1 MALRRRLKWKSFDP
15 PGSRPNAPAMPQ
27 LSGQVVIITG
37 ASSGIGEATARRLA
51 RGGAKVVIA
60 ARRPDRLEALAR
72 ALDPSGANVLA
83 VAGDITSDAD
93 RRQLVAAALQKFG
106 RIDGL
111 VNNAGYGTRG
121 PVEIVPVDAIR
132 KNFETNLFSLIAL
145 TQLVLPH
152 LRERGT
158 GCIVNIGSV
167 AGRIARP
174 LSSIY
179 DSTKHA
185 LEAITDG
192 LRGELKPFGVRVSL
206 IRPGFILTEFVDAAN
221 AASTEV
227 IAHAGPYAPYLGGFR
242 VGYDKL
248 RRIAGTPDDIARL
261 VERAL
266 TSDNP
271 AARYSGPFHAKVFL
285 LLKWLLPD
293 RALSFI
299 VRLRK

>member
-1 MALRRRLKWKSFDP
+1 
-15 PGSRPNAPAMPQ
+15 MPR
-27 LSGQVVIITG
+27 LSGQVIIITG
-37 ASSGIGEATARRLA
+37 ASAGIGEAAARRLA
-51 RGGAKVVIA
+51 RGGAKVVIS
-60 ARRPDRLEALAR
+60 ARRQDRIDALAR
-72 ALDPSGANVLA
+72 EIDPSGANVLA
-83 VAGDITSDAD
+83 VAGDVTSAAD
-93 RRQLVAAALQKFG
+93 RDKLVSATLQKFG

-121 PVEIVPVDAIR
+121 PVEIAPVDVIR
-132 KNFETNLFSLIAL
+132 KNYETNVFSLIAL
-145 TQLVLPH
+145 TQLVLPSM
-152 LRERGT
+152 RERGS

-167 AGRIARP
+167 AGKIARP

-192 LRGELKPFGVRVSL
+192 LRGELKPFGVRVTL
-206 IRPGFILTEFVDAAN
+206 IRPGFILTEFVEAAN

-227 IAHAGPYAPYLGGFR
+227 IANAGPYAPFYK
-242 VGYDKL
+242 GYSENTATM
-248 RRIAGTPDDIARL
+248 RRIAGVPDDIARL
-261 VERAL
+261 VERAV

-271 AARYSGPFHAKVFL
+271 PPRYSGPLHAKIFL

-293 RALSFI
+293 RALEFI